1 MKVPSRSSLLITA
14 KGKVDGRG
22 KYDGKCLLLLLLVI
36 LCFLVVWRPT
46 SWSTTFF
53 FFSCCWWGWV
63 PACARRHRQPP
74 MGSFV
79 PDGQTNG
86 INFIPFVCQ
95 SHSTTPHRSTLRF
108 HVSSS
113 SLGPRAPGDVHVV
126 HVLIEPMVII
136 MSSLIDRLNIAISS
150 IQLIGGDFSSSSSAA
165 EDATSSRRRQT

>member
-1 MKVPSRSSLLITA
+1 VLVVVVTSDSLFSSGVAANIMVHHLLF
-14 KGKVDGRG
+14 
-22 KYDGKCLLLLLLVI
+22 LFLLLVG
-36 LCFLVVWRPT
+36 V
-46 SWSTTFF
+46 
-53 FFSCCWWGWV
+53 G
-63 PACARRHRQPP
+63 ARRHRQPP

-86 INFIPFVCQ
+86 INFIPFVCP